1 MKTLTMTK
9 GISMIIAFFCIYT
22 VLDIFRIYFFL
33 GERGLSFGDYDLNYL
48 SRFIYSFNLPI
59 KDIKV
64 LVYINIII
72 FSIIFCLSLI
82 IYLKSKFNFILKWLL
97 YAFLI
102 LNTISII
109 KTFTTILT
117 VQNTTTKEYLQGLI
131 FTFLIYILFEF
142 VFFLTIKGIKK
153 E

>member
-82 IYLKSKFNFILKWLL
+82 IYLISKFNFILKWLL

-102 LNTISII
+102 LNTVSII

-117 VQNTTTKEYLQGLI
+117 IQNTTTKEYLQGLI